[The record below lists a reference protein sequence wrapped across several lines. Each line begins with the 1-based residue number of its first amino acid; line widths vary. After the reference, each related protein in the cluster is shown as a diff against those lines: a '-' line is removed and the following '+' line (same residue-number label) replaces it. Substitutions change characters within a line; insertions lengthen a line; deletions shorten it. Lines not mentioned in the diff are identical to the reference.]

1 MESIVDSEKTKTCI
15 GVENTQFCKHQQGKH
30 DPGQNYCYGSDEEQ
44 TRTATVDAA
53 EQKYHTHRLLQ
64 NERERDERKNTQ
76 TNLRGSL

>member
-30 DPGQNYCYGSDEEQ
+30 DPGQNYCYRSDEVQ
-44 TRTATVDAA
+44 TRTAA